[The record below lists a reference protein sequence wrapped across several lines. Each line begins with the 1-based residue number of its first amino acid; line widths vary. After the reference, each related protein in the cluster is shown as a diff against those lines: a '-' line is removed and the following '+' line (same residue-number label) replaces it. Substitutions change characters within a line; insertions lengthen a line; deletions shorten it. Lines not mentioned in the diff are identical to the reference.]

1 MNLTDC
7 KRYKRYWYFY
17 SDEAITVREKKYVVG
32 NFIWLYSKTLIITEW
47 EKNGIKQV
55 GELSIPKDWIKSV
68 CSLDDIVDNT
78 ILPEDIVLKIGQY

>member
-7 KRYKRYWYFY
+7 KRYKRYWFFY
-17 SDEAITVREKKYVVG
+17 IDEAIRVREKKYVVG

-47 EKNGIKQV
+47 EKNGIKQN
-55 GELSIPKDWIKSV
+55 GELSIPKDWIKAVS
-68 CSLDDIVDNT
+68 SLDDIVDNT